1 MRPLDVAV
9 CGCGPAGLAAALYL
23 ERLGHRIVL
32 VERFKEPRPLG
43 SGLLLQPVGLEV
55 LADLGLAEE
64 IKVLGRPITR
74 LFGKSVPSGR
84 TVLDVRYGALEPSA
98 FSLGIHRAALFG
110 TLFQACC
117 GRHISLETGFE
128 VASIDYAGSGR
139 PVIQSTYG
147 RKLGPFDLA
156 IDSLGSRSAITE
168 YAFGPR
174 VHRSLSYG
182 ALWCSLP
189 WPGAPFDPTALE
201 QRYRDASR
209 MAGVLPTGRR
219 TLDGSEE
226 AALFWS
232 LKAKDQE
239 AWRERALVAWK
250 DEAAKLW
257 PELANM
263 LTGIADASQLVFASY
278 GHHTLALP
286 IASGLAVIGD
296 AAHAASPQLGQG
308 ANMALLDARALALAI
323 SGETNLSDALAA
335 YAQYRRWH
343 VRLYQAMSFVFT
355 PFYQSD
361 GRALPFLRDHLFSL
375 VERGPGGR
383 RLLASLVA
391 GRWFGSYRAVVR
403 DVTHRAPG

>member
-1 MRPLDVAV
+1 MFAMALWSLPPTPWEFIAPHCSVRSFR
-9 CGCGPAGLAAALYL
+9 LAAA
-23 ERLGHRIVL
+23 GAFHS
-32 VERFKEPRPLG
+32 RPG
-43 SGLLLQPVGLEV
+43 SRSP
-55 LADLGLAEE
+55 
-64 IKVLGRPITR
+64 
-74 LFGKSVPSGR
+74 
-84 TVLDVRYGALEPSA
+84 
-98 FSLGIHRAALFG
+98 
-110 TLFQACC
+110 
-117 GRHISLETGFE
+117 
-128 VASIDYAGSGR
+128 ASITPAAAGRSSNRPMAAGS
-139 PVIQSTYG
+139 
-147 RKLGPFDLA
+147 GPFDLA

-168 YAFGPR
+168 HAFGPR
-174 VHRSLSYG
+174 VYRSLSYG

-189 WPGAPFDPTALE
+189 WPGAPFDGNALE
-201 QRYRDASR
+201 QRYRHASQ

-239 AWRERALVAWK
+239 AWRERGLAAWK
-250 DEAAKLW
+250 DEAANLW
-257 PELANM
+257 PELAAM

-323 SGETNLSDALAA
+323 SGETNLSDALSA
-335 YAQYRRWH
+335 YARYRRWH
-343 VRLYQAMSFVFT
+343 VRLYQAMSFLFT

-361 GRALPFLRDHLFSL
+361 GRTLPFLRDHLFSL
-375 VERGPGGR
+375 VERGPDGR

-391 GRWFGSYRAVVR
+391 GRWLGPNGAVRR
-403 DVTHRAPG
+403 DAILRAPG